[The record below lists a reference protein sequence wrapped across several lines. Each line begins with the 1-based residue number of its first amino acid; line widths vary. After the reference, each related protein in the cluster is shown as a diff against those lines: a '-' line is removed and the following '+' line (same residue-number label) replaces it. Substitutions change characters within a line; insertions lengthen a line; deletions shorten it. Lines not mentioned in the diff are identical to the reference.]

1 MHAPKDLVVG
11 MGQNGHMES
20 VCREAVARHV
30 VDVRVCVD
38 QMCHFISVTVDEVRY
53 GVFLLL
59 INHARVDYRA
69 FSCRGVHHDVCV
81 DSNSANPEFY
91 YFHDLFFFDCRRIS
105 DYAVV

>member
-1 MHAPKDLVVG
+1 

-30 VDVRVCVD
+30 VDVQVCVD

-81 DSNSANPEFY
+81 DSEQRESEFY
-91 YFHDLFFFDCRRIS
+91 YFHDLFFF
-105 DYAVV
+105 